1 MTVAPSLFFAHSPLL
16 CAMAPKGPLLAYVRL
31 GTHPDALSTGYRKL
45 LIERM
50 FLSLMDTGFTIVA
63 IKMHFPVANVS

>member
-1 MTVAPSLFFAHSPLL
+1 
-16 CAMAPKGPLLAYVRL
+16 MAPKGPLLAYVRL